1 MAVGLNQDTLPFDKI
16 LQTGSELTG
25 HFATTINCE
34 RCITTKRMTS
44 ILSQITSR
52 LVCFY
57 EAAYLNAATN
67 LTSTTRTHSTSE
79 EGCLPTPPLSQHGQM
94 SPFQSLQMPRTPGCQ
109 VVSCEMKLGE
119 LCIDGSEA
127 QILVEVVLV
136 DACLDLNE
144 KLQEWKA
151 VMDELLDLAEEDL
164 AQYDAIISRC
174 LDRLAKLTGLLRLD
188 GLSAERL

>member
-1 MAVGLNQDTLPFDKI
+1 
-16 LQTGSELTG
+16 
-25 HFATTINCE
+25 
-34 RCITTKRMTS
+34 
-44 ILSQITSR
+44 
-52 LVCFY
+52 
-57 EAAYLNAATN
+57 
-67 LTSTTRTHSTSE
+67 
-79 EGCLPTPPLSQHGQM
+79 
-94 SPFQSLQMPRTPGCQ
+94 

-151 VMDELLDLAEEDL
+151 VMDELLDLAEEYL

-174 LDRLAKLTGLLRLD
+174 LDRLAKLIGLLRCRNY
-188 GLSAERL
+188 ERSVE